1 MQGQIAIGLST
12 TVLPTML
19 QNYRRF
25 GVEQYTGHKVLEIA
39 IGQLI
44 CTDKDGRVVKIR
56 CDSVVIASGARPVAF
71 ETEGLTNQGVEV
83 VMVGDC
89 RNVADIS
96 HATKT
101 AYDAA
106 NAL

>member
-1 MQGQIAIGLST
+1 
-12 TVLPTML
+12 ML
-19 QNYRRF
+19 ENYRKF
-25 GVEQYTGHKVLEIA
+25 GVDQYTGHKVLEIA
-39 IGQLI
+39 VGHLI
-44 CTDKDGRVVKIR
+44 CTDKDGRVVKIP
-56 CDSVVIASGARPVAF
+56 CDNVVIASGARPVAF
-71 ETEGLTNQGVEV
+71 ESEGLINRGIEV

>member
-1 MQGQIAIGLST
+1 M
-12 TVLPTML
+12 V
-19 QNYRRF
+19 
-25 GVEQYTGHKVLEIA
+25 V
-39 IGQLI
+39 

-89 RNVADIS
+89 REVADIS